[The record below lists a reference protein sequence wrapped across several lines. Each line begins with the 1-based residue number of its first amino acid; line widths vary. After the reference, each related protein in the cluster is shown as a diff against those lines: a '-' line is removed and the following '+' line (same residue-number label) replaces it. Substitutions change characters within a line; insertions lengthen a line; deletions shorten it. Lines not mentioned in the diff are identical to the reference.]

1 MAAAHVFRMSRMNRN
16 AVRSFCICLGVL
28 ILIVPLVGACGSV
41 SVAATTSA
49 PQARGAIVPV
59 KTRADTSS
67 LVYPL
72 KVSSTGRYL
81 VDQNNQPVF
90 WSGDAGW
97 SAIVQG
103 TNADID
109 TYMTNRQSHGVNVVI
124 VNLIDH
130 LFCTNAPRDLN
141 GDPPFKTPRS
151 PPPTKHTLLMPTTPS
166 PVLPRGVSRSCSIRC
181 TWAPS
186 AAPKAGVPKCK
197 PPRMPT
203 CRAGV

>member
-59 KTRADTSS
+59 KTRANTSS

-130 LFCTNAPRDLN
+130 LFGTNAPRDFN
-141 GDPPFKTPRS
+141 GDPPFTGTPF
-151 PPPTKHTLLMPTTPS
+151 TTPNEAYFAHADYA
-166 PVLPRGVSRSCSIRC
+166 V
-181 TWAPS
+181 AS
-186 AAPKAGVPKCK
+186 AAQRGIAVLLDPLYLGSQCGSEGWCAEVQ
-197 PPRMPT
+197 
-203 CRAGV
+203 AASNA